1 MVETSEEFVSVKE
14 YSTESQ
20 NRVLDTSNSFL
31 SSPDAAKIPL
41 ENFLRSSSNTEY
53 ETVIKT
59 FDNASNTAFHIESV
73 YPAGSPDPDAKKT
86 IISWLTFGDDKGD
99 LPAGRIEILESGG
112 KRKMYAHK
120 TNKLLISSDE
130 DFLWDEGYVDT
141 TVQVGPIPGPLP
153 EWLHKAPR
161 YNFRTDWR

>member
-1 MVETSEEFVSVKE
+1 MIETDIELTHVIE
-14 YSTESQ
+14 YSTEIQ
-20 NRVLDTSNSFL
+20 DRVLDISNGFL
-31 SSPDAAKIPL
+31 SSPDAANIPL
-41 ENFLRSSSNTEY
+41 ENFLRSSSNTEF

-59 FDNASNTAFHIESV
+59 FDAASNTAFHVESV